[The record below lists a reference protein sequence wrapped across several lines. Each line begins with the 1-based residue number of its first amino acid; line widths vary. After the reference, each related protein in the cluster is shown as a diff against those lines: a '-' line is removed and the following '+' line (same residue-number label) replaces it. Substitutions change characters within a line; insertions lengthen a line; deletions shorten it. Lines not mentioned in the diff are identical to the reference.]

1 MLDFRLNLSR
11 FLRKSLIKSLS
22 EAIESATL
30 ILVKRIQAILAVAD
44 GHSFS
49 AIASI
54 LRVSKESIRQWV
66 IKYLSGGLNALLP
79 SKKDQ
84 GVPTS

>member
-66 IKYLSGGLNALLP
+66 IKYLA
-79 SKKDQ
+79 
-84 GVPTS
+84 VV